1 MPEAA
6 RKPEAAGEPE
16 APSNLRVGPAG
27 WSYDDWEGIV
37 YPARKPKGF
46 DALAYLADYFDVI
59 EINSTFYRAPAAK
72 AAASWV
78 RRTAGNRRFK
88 FTLKLQQ
95 KFTHERRGI
104 TEQDE
109 SDFRHGIEPIVEA
122 GKLGCV
128 LMQFPWSFKFFPE
141 SSLYL
146 KRLID
151 RFKDYPLVLEV
162 RNATWDNAVVYETL
176 AERGVG
182 FCNIDQPLFRGQ
194 LRPTELVTSQIGYIR
209 LHGQNAEHWFKE
221 DAGRDER
228 YNYYY
233 SIDELRPWI
242 ERIRAV
248 AEKTKETYVVTNNH
262 FQGQAVANALQL
274 KFLVRDEC
282 VPTPLSMHDRFPE
295 LKGIST
301 TQAPQERL
309 F

>member
-1 MPEAA
+1 MADEAA
-6 RKPEAAGEPE
+6 NVRI
-16 APSNLRVGPAG
+16 GPAG

-46 DALAYLADYFDVI
+46 DPLAYLAQYFDVI
-59 EINSTFYRAPAAK
+59 EINSTFYRPPAAR

-78 RRTAGNRRFK
+78 RRTADNARFK
-88 FTLKLQQ
+88 FTLKLHQ
-95 KFTHERRGI
+95 KFTHERRGL
-104 TEQDE
+104 TAEDE
-109 SDFRHGIEPIVEA
+109 TAFKSGIEPIVEA

-128 LMQFPWSFKFFPE
+128 LMQFPWSFKYFPE
-141 SSLYL
+141 NSLYL
-146 KRLID
+146 KRLIE
-151 RFKDYPLVLEV
+151 RFAQYPLVLEV
-162 RNATWDNAVVYETL
+162 RNATWDNEVVYELL

-194 LRPTELVTSQIGYIR
+194 LRPTQHATSQVGYVR
-209 LHGQNAEHWFKE
+209 LHGQNIESWFKE

-233 SIDELRPWI
+233 AMDELAPWI
-242 ERIRAV
+242 ERIRTV
-248 AEKTKETYVVTNNH
+248 AAQAKETYVITNNH
-262 FQGQAVANALQL
+262 YQGQAVANALQL
-274 KFLVRDEC
+274 KFLAGGEC
-282 VPTPLSMHDRFPE
+282 VPTPLAMHDRFPE

>member
-1 MPEAA
+1 MPEGGLMTDAA
-6 RKPEAAGEPE
+6 EKPGAEK
-16 APSNLRVGPAG
+16 LRIGPAG
-27 WSYDDWEGIV
+27 WSYDDWEGVV
-37 YPARKPKGF
+37 YPSRKPPGF
-46 DALAYLADYFDVI
+46 DPLAYLAQYFDTI
-59 EINSTFYRAPAAK
+59 EINNTFYRAPAAR

-78 RRTAGNRRFK
+78 RRTSDNPRFK

-104 TEQDE
+104 TEADE
-109 SDFRHGIEPIVEA
+109 TAFRAGIEPIVEA
-122 GKLGCV
+122 GRLGCV
-128 LMQFPWSFKFFPE
+128 LMQFPWSFKFFPD

-146 KRLID
+146 KRLIE
-151 RFKDYPLVLEV
+151 RFRVYPLVLEV
-162 RNATWDNAVVYETL
+162 RNASWDNEVVYEML

-194 LRPTELVTSQIGYIR
+194 LRPTQLATSPVGYIR
-209 LHGQNAEHWFKE
+209 LHGQNMESWFKS

-233 SIDELRPWI
+233 SIDELQPWI
-242 ERIRAV
+242 ERVRAV
-248 AEKTKETYVVTNNH
+248 AEQTKETYVITNNH

-274 KFLVRDEC
+274 KFLAKQEC